1 MVYSK
6 QIIIMTVMEIKEI
19 ILKNELPSI
28 IC

>member
-6 QIIIMTVMEIKEI
+6 QLIIMTVMEIKEI

>member
-6 QIIIMTVMEIKEI
+6 QLIIMTVMEIKEI
-19 ILKNELPSI
+19 ILKNELPSV

>member
-6 QIIIMTVMEIKEI
+6 QLIIITVMEIKEI